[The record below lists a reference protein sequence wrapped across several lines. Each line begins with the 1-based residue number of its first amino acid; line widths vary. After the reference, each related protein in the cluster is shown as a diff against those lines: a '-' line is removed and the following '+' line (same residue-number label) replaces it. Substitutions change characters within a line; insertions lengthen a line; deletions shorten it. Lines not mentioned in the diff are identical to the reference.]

1 MSKSFKFDP
10 DNPNGACNGK
20 VTFNNRRRTRQ
31 GVNQQKNSRQ
41 QEFNAGVNS
50 AQNNH
55 VNYANAKPY
64 GRWIKLRL
72 NFSGIEQIYVESVI
86 SEIVLHFS

>member
-50 AQNNH
+50 AQNNE
-55 VNYANAKPY
+55 YDAY
-64 GRWIKLRL
+64 GDYDYSRSK
-72 NFSGIEQIYVESVI
+72 YVLI
-86 SEIVLHFS
+86 S